1 MPCGRVIIEEAVSS
15 ENKSAVWFNTSIL
28 IDMSVIQE
36 SKDTIIGKVSEY
48 LHWLTIP
55 KKEFG
60 NMPVCPYLNAEL
72 SKDLLY
78 MDIWYT
84 HDNSFMDLMESF
96 LLSGKNSALIV
107 CPNTHT
113 IDWSAVDRSIIQ
125 KQITDLLRK
134 NPQTQYLKCMIF
146 SPYEDFEVAGVK
158 TRSEAPYFLINVAPT
173 KQLGKSHKDLTKT
186 KYFDNFTDEQKS
198 KLNVPKK

>member
-1 MPCGRVIIEEAVSS
+1 MIESR
-15 ENKSAVWFNTSIL
+15 
-28 IDMSVIQE
+28 
-36 SKDTIIGKVSEY
+36 DTIIDKVAQY

-60 NMPVCPYLNAEL
+60 NMPVCPYLDKEMRDN
-72 SKDLLY
+72 LLY
-78 MDIWYT
+78 IDIWYP
-84 HDNSFMDLMESF
+84 HESSFMDIMESF
-96 LLSGKNSALIV
+96 LLSGKNSALVI

-113 IDWSAVDRSIIQ
+113 IDYSEVSRKTIQ

-134 NPQTQYLKCMIF
+134 NPHTDYLKSMIF

-173 KQLGKSHKDLTKT
+173 KQLGKSHKALKKT
-186 KYFDNFTDEQKS
+186 KYFDNFSDEDKQR
-198 KLNVPKK
+198 LNVPKK